1 MDRESKERLR
11 LDRRLIARR
20 GHISR
25 EELERALAQLPDVA
39 AKAVPLVVDDGSA
52 GENPQGEERGA

>member
-11 LDRRLIARR
+11 LDRRLIGRR

-25 EELERALAQLPDVA
+25 EDLERALAALPDVA
-39 AKAVPLVVDDGSA
+39 SKAVPLVVDERPAAADQEPDGS
-52 GENPQGEERGA
+52 

>member
-11 LDRRLIARR
+11 LDRRLIGRR

-25 EELERALAQLPDVA
+25 EELERALAALPDVTS
-39 AKAVPLVVDDGSA
+39 KAVPLVVDERPA
-52 GENPQGEERGA
+52 GTGEGPDAS

>member
-11 LDRRLIARR
+11 LDRRLIGRR

-25 EELERALAQLPDVA
+25 EELERALAALPDVGS
-39 AKAVPLVVDDGSA
+39 KAVPLVVAERPTGA
-52 GENPQGEERGA
+52 GAGGEPDAT